1 MKKILAAF
9 TILLMLSGCATLNN
23 PGLGTV
29 GDAATTY
36 YALEFKNATEL
47 NPLLSWGNPA
57 TAALGSIG
65 LKWAAKEYIPRF
77 TGSDHP
83 HHQIGVDT
91 SVETA
96 GVFATAFNSIG
107 AIGGAA
113 LFPAFT
119 GGVVIAAAYWY
130 WKDAQYREAQENSE
144 ILLIEEGKPWED
156 NKDYYRKKMKE
167 MESNNNNK

>member
-1 MKKILAAF
+1 MKKILAS
-9 TILLMLSGCATLNN
+9 IVVLLTLSGCASLNN

-65 LKWAAKEYIPRF
+65 LKWAAKEYIPML

-91 SVETA
+91 SVETV

-113 LFPAFT
+113 IFPAFT
-119 GGVVIAAAYWY
+119 GGVAIATAYWY
-130 WKDAQYREAQENSE
+130 WKDTQYRKAQESGE
-144 ILLIEEGKPWED
+144 ILLIEKDRPWED
-156 NKDYYRKKMKE
+156 NKEYYREKMKE
-167 MESNNNNK
+167 MENNK